1 MLTTEHDRIMF
12 RHPPPLVV
20 TPPGARARTVLVRN
34 DDLPT
39 LALLAFCYAVWAAAT
54 AFAES
59 LSPWI
64 AAPVTALAL
73 TLHSSLQHEALHGH
87 PFASRRLSDATV
99 FPALGLF
106 IPYQRFR
113 DLHLAHHRDE
123 KLTDPYDDPESN
135 FLDPAA
141 WARLPRVARWLLR
154 ANNTLAGRIVLGP
167 AIGLVT
173 FLDGEAHAL
182 LRGEAGVARAW
193 TLHVAGLVP
202 VILWLSLVATMP
214 APVYLAAA
222 YGALSILKIR
232 TFPEHRA
239 HEKSCARSVIVED
252 RGVLALLFLN
262 NNYHAVHH
270 AHPKLA
276 WHRLPAA
283 FATRREEFLARNRGY
298 RYGSYAEVFRRHLLR
313 AKDPVPHP
321 LMRPR

>member
-1 MLTTEHDRIMF
+1 MF
-12 RHPPPLVV
+12 RDPSSPAMSAPTAH
-20 TPPGARARTVLVRN
+20 ARAVRVRD

-39 LALLAFCYAVWAAAT
+39 LALLGLCYTVWCVAT

-99 FPALGLF
+99 FPALGLV

-135 FLDPAA
+135 YLDPVA

-154 ANNTLAGRIVLGP
+154 ANNTLVGRIVLGP
-167 AIGLVT
+167 AIGLVA
-173 FLDGEAHAL
+173 FLAGEAGAL

-193 TLHVAGLVP
+193 ALHVAGLVP
-202 VILWLSLVATMP
+202 VILWLSLVATMS
-214 APVYLAAA
+214 ADVYLAAA

-232 TFPEHRA
+232 TFLEHRA
-239 HEKSCARSVIVED
+239 HENVRARSVIVED

-262 NNYHAVHH
+262 NNFHAVHH

-276 WHRLPAA
+276 WHLLPAA
-283 FATRREEFLARNRGY
+283 YAARREEFLARNRGY
-298 RYGSYAEVFRRHLLR
+298 RYGSYVEVLRRHLLR